1 MKPSLLLV
9 EGWSRPR
16 KLESIDSLQGFSC
29 GRTEL
34 DDWLTQFAL
43 INQSNGM
50 AMVFVCEIGGEI
62 AAYYALSAGQVGHE
76 NAPLRTKKGIANHP
90 IPVVIL
96 TRFAVDLRFQG
107 IGLGRAMLRDLLI
120 RSSNLATD
128 EIGVRALL
136 IHAKDEEAKAF
147 YMAQAEFE
155 ASPTD
160 PMHLFLLMKDLRRAI
175 LAP

>member
-1 MKPSLLLV
+1 MG

-29 GRTEL
+29 GRAEL
-34 DDWLTQFAL
+34 DDWLIRFAF

-50 AMVFVCEIGGEI
+50 TMVFVCEIEGEI

-76 NAPLRTKKGIANHP
+76 SAPLRTVKGVAHHP

-96 TRFAVDLRFQG
+96 TRFAVDLKFQG
-107 IGLGRAMLRDLLI
+107 MGLGRAMLRDLLI
-120 RSSNLATD
+120 RTSNLASD

-136 IHAKDEEAKAF
+136 IHAKDEDSRAF
-147 YMAQAEFE
+147 YLAQAEFE
-155 ASPTD
+155 PSPTD
-160 PMHLFLLMKDLRRAI
+160 PLHLYLLMKDLRRAI